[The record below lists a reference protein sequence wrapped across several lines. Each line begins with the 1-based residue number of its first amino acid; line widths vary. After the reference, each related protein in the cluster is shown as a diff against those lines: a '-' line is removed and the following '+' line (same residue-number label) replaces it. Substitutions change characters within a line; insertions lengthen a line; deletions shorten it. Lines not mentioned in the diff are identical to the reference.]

1 MDHQLAQQQNGQIML
16 KVRRKNGM
24 GRGRKYQGWSMI
36 REVMLCLNLKQVR
49 AQVMQKAGEKRILG
63 SAHAKALRWGL
74 FDRFWHSTRWVG

>member
-1 MDHQLAQQQNGQIML
+1 
-16 KVRRKNGM
+16 M